1 MEQGPDFRHY
11 ESFIAVAEECSFR
24 KAAEKL
30 HITQPALSGH
40 IKVLE
45 EWLGQ
50 DVFKRAPSGSELTEA
65 GRNLLVYARYMLHL
79 RSHAKKASSR
89 KHSAAEWPLRLGY
102 SPFINH
108 MLIEEALTGYNEIV
122 PDGRMNSSSDCTGHL
137 IEMLEDGRLDAAIV
151 TLPIYETPLVQQVIC
166 KDRVVICLREDDPLA
181 RESQIPKSVIA
192 DRLRI
197 MFERSYHP
205 LLHDEILKSFK
216 KFGITLNPTE
226 TFSAPSEMQFLVR
239 QRGCFGLVREGIPL
253 EPGLVALPME
263 GISLRFTN
271 ALVFSTQQDRPI
283 LPMLAYRMTQRCARR
298 LTTVPKKP
306 VQTVG
311 NPSDTHIRWTG

>member
-11 ESFIAVAEECSFR
+11 ESFIAVADECSFR

-30 HITQPALSGH
+30 NITQPALSGH

-45 EWLGQ
+45 EWLVQ
-50 DVFKRAPSGSELTEA
+50 DVFKRGHAGSELTEA

-89 KHSAAEWPLRLGY
+89 KHSTADWPLRLGY

-108 MLIEEALTGYNEIV
+108 ILIEEALTGYTEIV
-122 PDGRMNSSSDCTGHL
+122 PDGRINSCSDCTGHL

-151 TLPIYETPLVQQVIC
+151 TLPIFETPLVQQVIS
-166 KDRVVICLREDDPLA
+166 KDRLMICLRQDDPLA
-181 RESQIPKSVIA
+181 SESQIPRSAIA

-205 LLHDEILKSFK
+205 LLYDEILKSFK
-216 KFGITLNPTE
+216 KVGITLNPTE

-239 QRGCFGLVREGIPL
+239 HRGCFGLVREGIPL
-253 EPGLVALPME
+253 QPGLVALPME

-271 ALVFSTQQDRPI
+271 ALVFSAQQDRPI

-298 LTTVPKKP
+298 SRTALKKP
-306 VQTVG
+306 VQTVDNSPG
-311 NPSDTHIRWTG
+311 NDIRRTG

>member
-1 MEQGPDFRHY
+1 
-11 ESFIAVAEECSFR
+11 
-24 KAAEKL
+24 
-30 HITQPALSGH
+30 
-40 IKVLE
+40 
-45 EWLGQ
+45 
-50 DVFKRAPSGSELTEA
+50 
-65 GRNLLVYARYMLHL
+65 
-79 RSHAKKASSR
+79 
-89 KHSAAEWPLRLGY
+89 
-102 SPFINH
+102 
-108 MLIEEALTGYNEIV
+108 
-122 PDGRMNSSSDCTGHL
+122 
-137 IEMLEDGRLDAAIV
+137 MLEDGRLDAAIV

-166 KDRVVICLREDDPLA
+166 KDRVMICLRNDDPLA
-181 RESQIPKSVIA
+181 SESQIPKSVIA

-216 KFGITLNPTE
+216 KVGITLNPTE
-226 TFSAPSEMQFLVR
+226 TFSAPSEMQFQVR

-283 LPMLAYRMTQRCARR
+283 LPLLAYRMTQRCARR
-298 LTTVPKKP
+298 STTVLKKP

-311 NPSDTHIRWTG
+311 NPSDTAIHRTG